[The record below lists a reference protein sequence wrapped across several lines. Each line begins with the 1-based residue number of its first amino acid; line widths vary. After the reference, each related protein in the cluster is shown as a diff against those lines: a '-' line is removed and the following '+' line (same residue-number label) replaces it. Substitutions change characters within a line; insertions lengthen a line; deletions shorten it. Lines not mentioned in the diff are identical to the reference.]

1 MGVAHGGRGHVGRD
15 VDVEPDG
22 DESQG
27 QASLGVVPN
36 VSSRVPSLAH
46 PVSPYTLD
54 LDGLRRLL
62 PNLVAG
68 VRHVGAVVSSQAP
81 EARRPAARVVVIVV
95 VVFVAILGVVVF
107 GSASLRGP
115 RGGGGGGAR
124 RRGGEEGVV
133 VGSQARRIRRP
144 EGLG

>member
-54 LDGLRRLL
+54 LAGLRRLL
-62 PNLVAG
+62 PILVAG
-68 VRHVGAVVSSQAP
+68 VRLVGAVVSSQTP
-81 EARRPAARVVVIVV
+81 KTRQPTTRNDNNNN
-95 VVFVAILGVVVF
+95 VVFVAILGVVDY
-107 GSASLRGP
+107 GSASLR
-115 RGGGGGGAR
+115 
-124 RRGGEEGVV
+124 
-133 VGSQARRIRRP
+133 
-144 EGLG
+144 